1 MLRRAKSRSLDNTYG
16 EGDDGEEENNTSA
29 AEHSSKD
36 EDLNKGA
43 VSKKALLGHQIFFRF
58 LQLFGEE
65 SNKKQDMAR
74 FTWS

>member
-16 EGDDGEEENNTSA
+16 EGDDGEEENNTST
-29 AEHSSKD
+29 AENSSED
-36 EDLNKGA
+36 ENLNKGT
-43 VSKKALLGHQIFFRF
+43 VSKKVLLGHQIFFRF

>member
-1 MLRRAKSRSLDNTYG
+1 MISVEKVEALL
-16 EGDDGEEENNTSA
+16 
-29 AEHSSKD
+29 
-36 EDLNKGA
+36 DLNKGA
-43 VSKKALLGHQIFFRF
+43 VSKKVLLGHQFFFRF